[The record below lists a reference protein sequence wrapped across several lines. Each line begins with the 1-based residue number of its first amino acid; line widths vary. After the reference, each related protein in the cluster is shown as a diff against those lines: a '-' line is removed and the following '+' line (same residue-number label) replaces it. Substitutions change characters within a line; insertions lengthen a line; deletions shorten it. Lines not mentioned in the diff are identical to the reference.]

1 LFTYLFSLFSRILPA
16 GWFITYIY
24 EKYNTYKYKLITKS
38 LHLCTHIGKRNTKKI
53 KLMESQELTQRNLET
68 AKDGED
74 KKKSILPK
82 AIISLLWLLFI
93 GNLGYLILHFS
104 AMPVWT
110 FGDLF
115 RINGFTLLIWTTVTF
130 FSAIV
135 SSYAGNYLT
144 GFKFRSRFMILCLSF
159 TLSVMLLVMANH
171 IGILIFSWFIMGV
184 FMSQL
189 IGIDR
194 NWGEAREAAK
204 FTQRYFLAG
213 SLFLT
218 LGLLLLA
225 VYSGEFTIS
234 GLSSAVA
241 ELPSYITVPAALCVI
256 AAAIVQSAIYPFHRW
271 LVSAM
276 TSPTPASALMHA
288 GFVNGAGILLAL
300 FASLL
305 FASDTLTILFVI
317 GGFTAII
324 AQFTKLLQINVKQR
338 LACSTIAQMGFMIM
352 QCGLGFFNAAV
363 AHLILHGFYK
373 AYLFLSS
380 GEEIAQTNPKPIQQ
394 LRIKPLQVVAVLLFG
409 TLGAFLFILWTGKGL
424 HLDSSVFLTLVVAIT
439 VGQIT
444 YNIVKEQSL
453 SAIEKVI
460 VPPVLFIVGIGLY
473 ALLYNGVT
481 TLMADMPM
489 TAQAIALSWPQVI
502 FGIIFLIGFFV
513 MKLGVYK
520 KIPWLYVKLMNVSQP
535 YKKSVLMYKSKSV

>member
-1 LFTYLFSLFSRILPA
+1 MGSPLRHQRIIKNLKA
-16 GWFITYIY
+16 G
-24 EKYNTYKYKLITKS
+24 LMKS
-38 LHLCTHIGKRNTKKI
+38 QNLKQLKKEAQHEGQNKQTSVI
-53 KLMESQELTQRNLET
+53 STFV
-68 AKDGED
+68 
-74 KKKSILPK
+74 
-82 AIISLLWLLFI
+82 ISLIWLLFL
-93 GNLGYLILHFS
+93 GNVAYLILNFTDITEWKFS
-104 AMPVWT
+104 NI
-110 FGDLF
+110 L

-130 FSAIV
+130 FSGIV

-144 GFKFRSRFMILCLSF
+144 GFKFRSRFMILCLGF

-171 IGILIFSWFIMGV
+171 IALLIFSWFIMGIL
-184 FMSQL
+184 MSQL
-189 IGIDR
+189 IGIDK
-194 NWGEAREAAK
+194 NWGEAREASK
-204 FTQRYFLAG
+204 FTQKYFLAG
-213 SLFLT
+213 SLFLAA
-218 LGLLLLA
+218 GLLLLA
-225 VYSGEFTIS
+225 FYSGDFTIS
-234 GLSSAVA
+234 GLSSAVQD
-241 ELPSYITVPAALCVI
+241 LPKYITIPAAICVI

-300 FASLL
+300 FATLL

-324 AQFTKLLQINVKQR
+324 AQFTKLLQVNVKQK

-380 GEEIAQTNPKPIQQ
+380 GEEIEQTNPSQSTPLGIRPIQAF
-394 LRIKPLQVVAVLLFG
+394 AVLVFG
-409 TLGAFLFILWTGKGL
+409 VLGALLFVWWTGKGF

-439 VGQIT
+439 VGQTT

-453 SAIEKVI
+453 SGIQKLM
-460 VPPVLFIVGIGLY
+460 VPPALFIVGIGLY
-473 ALLYNGVT
+473 ALLYNAVT
-481 TLMADMPM
+481 VLMADLPM
-489 TAQAIALSWPQVI
+489 TAQSIPLSWPQII

-535 YKKSVLMYKSKSV
+535 HKKSVLMYKSKSV